1 MLTAGPEVR
10 IATLVVSMPALRRML
25 VMLTEVWNGAKPWSD
40 TTMTLLSR
48 PAASA
53 MCFTALSAV

>member
-1 MLTAGPEVR
+1 
-10 IATLVVSMPALRRML
+10 
-25 VMLTEVWNGAKPWSD
+25 MLTEVWNGAKPWSD
-40 TTMTLLSR
+40 TTKTLLSR